1 MPTEQ
6 FLDTILFLLVSIAAV
21 NDVATRRIPNRLLLA
36 GLACALTL
44 RLLSNDPLTS
54 LFAALGGI
62 GLGLVLFL
70 PFYLLRGMAAG
81 DVKMM
86 AVVGAFSGPGD
97 TLQIAILTWCVGGV
111 MALVLLLWR
120 GRLQLALG
128 NIGRLVSGA
137 VSPKARAATAASP
150 SSGSLPYGVA
160 IAVGTVMVLV
170 RHYG

>member
-1 MPTEQ
+1 
-6 FLDTILFLLVSIAAV
+6 
-21 NDVATRRIPNRLLLA
+21 
-36 GLACALTL
+36 
-44 RLLSNDPLTS
+44 
-54 LFAALGGI
+54 
-62 GLGLVLFL
+62 
-70 PFYLLRGMAAG
+70 
-81 DVKMM
+81 MM

-137 VSPKARAATAASP
+137 VSPKARAASP